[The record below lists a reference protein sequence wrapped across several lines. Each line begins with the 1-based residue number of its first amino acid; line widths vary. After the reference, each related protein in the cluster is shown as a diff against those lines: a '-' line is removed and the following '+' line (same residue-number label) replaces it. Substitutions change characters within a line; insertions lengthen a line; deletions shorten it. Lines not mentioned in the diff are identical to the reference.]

1 MDNYC
6 SFWRNFDGCFR
17 RKMESQQMIW
27 FIMILTGVINFTFR
41 ISMFS
46 GIRNIHLPLSL
57 NRYIVY
63 VPTSVL
69 SAIIAS
75 SLISFDGQEVL
86 YEAEKLV
93 AASIAVIFAYLTKS
107 VSATLVAGLVTIW
120 IM

>member
-1 MDNYC
+1 
-6 SFWRNFDGCFR
+6 
-17 RKMESQQMIW
+17 MIW
-27 FIMILTGVINFTFR
+27 FVMILTGLINFIFR

-46 GIRNIHLPLSL
+46 GIGNIHLPLSL
-57 NRYIVY
+57 NRYVVY

-75 SLISFDGQEVL
+75 SLISFNGQEVL

-107 VSATLVAGLVTIW
+107 VSATLVAGLITIW

>member
-1 MDNYC
+1 
-6 SFWRNFDGCFR
+6 
-17 RKMESQQMIW
+17 MIW
-27 FIMILTGVINFTFR
+27 FVMILTGLINFMFR

-57 NRYIVY
+57 NRYVVY

-75 SLISFDGQEVL
+75 SLISFDGQQVL
-86 YEAEKLV
+86 YDAEKLV
-93 AASIAVIFAYLTKS
+93 AASIAVVFALVTKS
-107 VSATLVAGLVTIW
+107 VSATLLAGLITIW

>member
-1 MDNYC
+1 
-6 SFWRNFDGCFR
+6 
-17 RKMESQQMIW
+17 MIW
-27 FIMILTGVINFTFR
+27 FVMILTGLINLIFR

-57 NRYIVY
+57 NRYVVY

-75 SLISFDGQEVL
+75 SLISFNGQEVL
-86 YEAEKLV
+86 YEGEKLV

-107 VSATLVAGLVTIW
+107 VSATLLAGLITIW

>member
-1 MDNYC
+1 
-6 SFWRNFDGCFR
+6 
-17 RKMESQQMIW
+17 
-27 FIMILTGVINFTFR
+27 
-41 ISMFS
+41 MFS

-57 NRYIVY
+57 NRYVVY

-75 SLISFDGQEVL
+75 SLISFNGQEVL
-86 YEAEKLV
+86 YEAEKLL

-107 VSATLVAGLVTIW
+107 VSATLVAGLITMW

>member
-1 MDNYC
+1 
-6 SFWRNFDGCFR
+6 
-17 RKMESQQMIW
+17 MIW
-27 FIMILTGVINFTFR
+27 FVMILTGLINFIFR

-46 GIRNIHLPLSL
+46 GIRNIQLPLSL
-57 NRYIVY
+57 NRYVVY

-75 SLISFDGQEVL
+75 SLISFNGQEVL

-93 AASIAVIFAYLTKS
+93 AASIAIIFAYLTRS
-107 VSATLVAGLVTIW
+107 VSATLVAGLITIW

>member
-1 MDNYC
+1 
-6 SFWRNFDGCFR
+6 
-17 RKMESQQMIW
+17 MESQQMIW
-27 FIMILTGVINFTFR
+27 FVMILTGLINLIFR

-57 NRYIVY
+57 NRYVVY

-75 SLISFDGQEVL
+75 SLISFNGQEVL

-107 VSATLVAGLVTIW
+107 VSATLVAGLITIW

>member
-1 MDNYC
+1 
-6 SFWRNFDGCFR
+6 
-17 RKMESQQMIW
+17 MIW
-27 FIMILTGVINFTFR
+27 FVMTLTGLINFIFR

-46 GIRNIHLPLSL
+46 GIRNIYLPLSL
-57 NRYIVY
+57 NRYVVY

-75 SLISFDGQEVL
+75 SLISFNGQEVL

-107 VSATLVAGLVTIW
+107 VSATLVAGLITIW

>member
-1 MDNYC
+1 
-6 SFWRNFDGCFR
+6 
-17 RKMESQQMIW
+17 MIW
-27 FIMILTGVINFTFR
+27 FVMILTGLINFIFR

-46 GIRNIHLPLSL
+46 GIRNIQLPLSL
-57 NRYIVY
+57 NRYVVY

-75 SLISFDGQEVL
+75 SLISFNGQEVL

-107 VSATLVAGLVTIW
+107 VSATLVAGLTTIW

>member
-1 MDNYC
+1 
-6 SFWRNFDGCFR
+6 
-17 RKMESQQMIW
+17 MIW
-27 FIMILTGVINFTFR
+27 FVMILIGFINFIFR

-46 GIRNIHLPLSL
+46 GIPNIHLPLSL
-57 NRYIVY
+57 NRYVVY

-75 SLISFDGQEVL
+75 SLISFNGQEVL

-107 VSATLVAGLVTIW
+107 VSATLVAGLITIW

>member
-1 MDNYC
+1 
-6 SFWRNFDGCFR
+6 
-17 RKMESQQMIW
+17 
-27 FIMILTGVINFTFR
+27 
-41 ISMFS
+41 MFS

-57 NRYIVY
+57 NRYVVY

-75 SLISFDGQEVL
+75 SLISFNGQEVL

-93 AASIAVIFAYLTKS
+93 AASLAVIVALLTKS

-120 IM
+120 II

>member
-1 MDNYC
+1 
-6 SFWRNFDGCFR
+6 
-17 RKMESQQMIW
+17 MIW
-27 FIMILTGVINFTFR
+27 FVMILTGFINLIFR

-57 NRYIVY
+57 NRYVVY
-63 VPTSVL
+63 VPTSLL

-93 AASIAVIFAYLTKS
+93 AASIAFIFAYLTKS
-107 VSATLVAGLVTIW
+107 VSATLVAGLITIW

>member
-1 MDNYC
+1 ML
-6 SFWRNFDGCFR
+6 F
-17 RKMESQQMIW
+17 
-27 FIMILTGVINFTFR
+27 
-41 ISMFS
+41 
-46 GIRNIHLPLSL
+46 L
-57 NRYIVY
+57 NRYVVY

-75 SLISFDGQEVL
+75 SLISFNGQEVL

-107 VSATLVAGLVTIW
+107 VSATLVAGLITIW

>member
-1 MDNYC
+1 
-6 SFWRNFDGCFR
+6 
-17 RKMESQQMIW
+17 MIW
-27 FIMILTGVINFTFR
+27 FVMILSGLINFIFR

-46 GIRNIHLPLSL
+46 GIRNIQLPLSL
-57 NRYIVY
+57 NRYVVY

-75 SLISFDGQEVL
+75 SLISFNGQEVL

-107 VSATLVAGLVTIW
+107 VSATLVAGLITIW

>member
-1 MDNYC
+1 
-6 SFWRNFDGCFR
+6 
-17 RKMESQQMIW
+17 MIW
-27 FIMILTGVINFTFR
+27 FVMILTGLINFIFR

-46 GIRNIHLPLSL
+46 GIRNIQLPLSL
-57 NRYIVY
+57 NRYVVY
-63 VPTSVL
+63 VPTSLL

-75 SLISFDGQEVL
+75 SLISFNGQEVL

-107 VSATLVAGLVTIW
+107 VSATLVAGLITIW

>member
-1 MDNYC
+1 
-6 SFWRNFDGCFR
+6 
-17 RKMESQQMIW
+17 MIW

-57 NRYIVY
+57 NRYVVY

-86 YEAEKLV
+86 YDAEKLV
-93 AASIAVIFAYLTKS
+93 AASLAVIVALLTKS

-120 IM
+120 II

>member
-1 MDNYC
+1 
-6 SFWRNFDGCFR
+6 
-17 RKMESQQMIW
+17 MIW
-27 FIMILTGVINFTFR
+27 FIMIVTGVINFTFR

-46 GIRNIHLPLSL
+46 GIRKFHLPLSL
-57 NRYIVY
+57 NRYVVY

-75 SLISFDGQEVL
+75 SLISFNGQEVL

-107 VSATLVAGLVTIW
+107 VSATLVAGLITIW

>member
-1 MDNYC
+1 
-6 SFWRNFDGCFR
+6 
-17 RKMESQQMIW
+17 MIW
-27 FIMILTGVINFTFR
+27 FVMILTGLINFIFR

-46 GIRNIHLPLSL
+46 GIRNIDLPLSL
-57 NRYIVY
+57 NRYVVY

-75 SLISFDGQEVL
+75 SLISFNGQEVL

-107 VSATLVAGLVTIW
+107 VSATLVAGLITIW

>member
-1 MDNYC
+1 
-6 SFWRNFDGCFR
+6 
-17 RKMESQQMIW
+17 MIW
-27 FIMILTGVINFTFR
+27 FVMILTGLINLIFR

-57 NRYIVY
+57 NRYVVY

-75 SLISFDGQEVL
+75 SLISFNGQEVL

-107 VSATLVAGLVTIW
+107 VSATLVAGLITIW

>member
-1 MDNYC
+1 
-6 SFWRNFDGCFR
+6 
-17 RKMESQQMIW
+17 
-27 FIMILTGVINFTFR
+27 
-41 ISMFS
+41 MFS

-57 NRYIVY
+57 NRYVVY

-75 SLISFDGQEVL
+75 SLISFNGQEVL

-107 VSATLVAGLVTIW
+107 VSATLVAGLITIW

>member
-1 MDNYC
+1 
-6 SFWRNFDGCFR
+6 
-17 RKMESQQMIW
+17 MIW
-27 FIMILTGVINFTFR
+27 FVMILSGLINFIFR

-46 GIRNIHLPLSL
+46 GIRNIQLPLSL
-57 NRYIVY
+57 NRYVVY

-75 SLISFDGQEVL
+75 SLISFNGQEVL

-107 VSATLVAGLVTIW
+107 VSATLVAGLITIW
-120 IM
+120 TM

>member
-1 MDNYC
+1 
-6 SFWRNFDGCFR
+6 
-17 RKMESQQMIW
+17 MIW
-27 FIMILTGVINFTFR
+27 FIMILTGLMNFTFR

-57 NRYIVY
+57 NRYVVY

-86 YEAEKLV
+86 YDAEKLV
-93 AASIAVIFAYLTKS
+93 AASLAVIVALLTKS

-120 IM
+120 II

>member
-1 MDNYC
+1 
-6 SFWRNFDGCFR
+6 
-17 RKMESQQMIW
+17 MIW
-27 FIMILTGVINFTFR
+27 FVMILTGFINLIFR

-46 GIRNIHLPLSL
+46 GIRNIHLPISL
-57 NRYIVY
+57 NRYVVY

-75 SLISFDGQEVL
+75 SLISFNGQEVL
-86 YEAEKLV
+86 YEAEKIV

-107 VSATLVAGLVTIW
+107 VSATLVAGLITIW

>member
-1 MDNYC
+1 
-6 SFWRNFDGCFR
+6 
-17 RKMESQQMIW
+17 MIW
-27 FIMILTGVINFTFR
+27 FVMILTGLINFIFR

-46 GIRNIHLPLSL
+46 GIRNIQLPLSL
-57 NRYIVY
+57 NRYVVY

-75 SLISFDGQEVL
+75 SLISFNGQEVL

-107 VSATLVAGLVTIW
+107 VSATLVAGLITIW
-120 IM
+120 IR

>member
-1 MDNYC
+1 
-6 SFWRNFDGCFR
+6 
-17 RKMESQQMIW
+17 
-27 FIMILTGVINFTFR
+27 
-41 ISMFS
+41 MFS

-57 NRYIVY
+57 NRYVVY
-63 VPTSVL
+63 VPTSLL

-107 VSATLVAGLVTIW
+107 VSATLVAGLITIW

>member
-1 MDNYC
+1 
-6 SFWRNFDGCFR
+6 
-17 RKMESQQMIW
+17 MIW
-27 FIMILTGVINFTFR
+27 FVMILTGLINFIFR

-46 GIRNIHLPLSL
+46 GIRNIQLPLSL
-57 NRYIVY
+57 NRYVVY
-63 VPTSVL
+63 VPTSLL

-93 AASIAVIFAYLTKS
+93 AASIALVFAYLTKS
-107 VSATLVAGLVTIW
+107 VSATLVAGLITIW

>member
-1 MDNYC
+1 
-6 SFWRNFDGCFR
+6 
-17 RKMESQQMIW
+17 MIW
-27 FIMILTGVINFTFR
+27 FVMILTGLINLIFR

-57 NRYIVY
+57 NRYVVY

-75 SLISFDGQEVL
+75 SLISFNGQEVL
-86 YEAEKLV
+86 YEAEKLG

-107 VSATLVAGLVTIW
+107 VSATLVAGLITIW

>member
-1 MDNYC
+1 
-6 SFWRNFDGCFR
+6 
-17 RKMESQQMIW
+17 MIW
-27 FIMILTGVINFTFR
+27 FVMILTGFINFIFR

-46 GIRNIHLPLSL
+46 GIRNIYLPLSL
-57 NRYIVY
+57 NRYVVY

-75 SLISFDGQEVL
+75 SLISFNGQEVL

-93 AASIAVIFAYLTKS
+93 AASIAIIFAYLTRS
-107 VSATLVAGLVTIW
+107 VSATLVAGLITIW

>member
-1 MDNYC
+1 
-6 SFWRNFDGCFR
+6 
-17 RKMESQQMIW
+17 MIW
-27 FIMILTGVINFTFR
+27 FVMILTGFINFIFR

-46 GIRNIHLPLSL
+46 GIRNIQLPLSL
-57 NRYIVY
+57 NRYVVY

-75 SLISFDGQEVL
+75 SLISFNGQEVL

-93 AASIAVIFAYLTKS
+93 AASIALVFAYLTKS
-107 VSATLVAGLVTIW
+107 VSATLVAGLITIW

>member
-1 MDNYC
+1 
-6 SFWRNFDGCFR
+6 
-17 RKMESQQMIW
+17 MIW
-27 FIMILTGVINFTFR
+27 FVMILTGVINFIFR
-41 ISMFS
+41 ISMFA

-57 NRYIVY
+57 NRYVVY

-75 SLISFDGQEVL
+75 SLISFNGQEVL

-107 VSATLVAGLVTIW
+107 VSATLVAGLLTIW
-120 IM
+120 MM

>member
-1 MDNYC
+1 
-6 SFWRNFDGCFR
+6 
-17 RKMESQQMIW
+17 MIW
-27 FIMILTGVINFTFR
+27 FVMILTGLINLIFR

-57 NRYIVY
+57 NRYVVY

-75 SLISFDGQEVL
+75 SLISFNGQEVL

-107 VSATLVAGLVTIW
+107 VSATLLAGLITIW

>member
-1 MDNYC
+1 
-6 SFWRNFDGCFR
+6 
-17 RKMESQQMIW
+17 MIW
-27 FIMILTGVINFTFR
+27 FVMILTGFINFIFR

-46 GIRNIHLPLSL
+46 GICNIHLPLSL
-57 NRYIVY
+57 NRYVVY

-75 SLISFDGQEVL
+75 SLISFNGQEVL

-107 VSATLVAGLVTIW
+107 VSATLVAGLITIW